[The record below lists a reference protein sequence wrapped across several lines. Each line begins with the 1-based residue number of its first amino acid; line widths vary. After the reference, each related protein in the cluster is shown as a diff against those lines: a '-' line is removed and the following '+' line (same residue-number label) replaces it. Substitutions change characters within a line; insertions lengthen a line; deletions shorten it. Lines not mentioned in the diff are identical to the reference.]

1 VEVSPGRGLAGWRSR
16 RVEPRSYTPAAMDRN
31 LVPGVILVALGYLLG
46 SLPMGVLVARL
57 TGARDP
63 RTVGS
68 GRTGGTNALRAMGA
82 WRAVSVA
89 LLDVAKG
96 AVPVLLARLAGADE
110 LIQALAGVA
119 AVVGA
124 WRSLFLHFHGGRGVA
139 TGVGAL
145 LVISPLAVLL
155 AAPVFFGVIRI
166 SRYVSLGSLLGSASA
181 VAILAGFVLLGQSHP
196 VWLVYGIAAVTIVWV
211 AHADNIARLVRG
223 QEGKFVFGDREP
235 K

>member
-1 VEVSPGRGLAGWRSR
+1 
-16 RVEPRSYTPAAMDRN
+16 MDGSLLLGVF
-31 LVPGVILVALGYLLG
+31 LVVLGYLLG

-57 TGARDP
+57 TGGRDP

-82 WRAVSVA
+82 WRALSVG
-89 LLDVAKG
+89 LLDIAKG
-96 AVPVLLARLAGADE
+96 AVPVLLARFLGADE

-145 LVISPLAVLL
+145 LVISPLAIVL
-155 AAPVFFGVIRI
+155 AAPVFFAVIFTTK
-166 SRYVSLGSLLGSASA
+166 YVSLGSLVGSAAA
-181 VAILAGFVLLGQSHP
+181 VVILAVFVVLGVAHP
-196 VWLVYGIAAVTIVWV
+196 VWLVYGFAAVTIVWV
-211 AHADNIARLVRG
+211 AHSDNISRLVRG
-223 QEGKFVFGDREP
+223 QERKFAFGERETR
-235 K
+235 

>member
-1 VEVSPGRGLAGWRSR
+1 
-16 RVEPRSYTPAAMDRN
+16 MDRN
-31 LVPGVILVALGYLLG
+31 LVLGVLMVALGYLLG

-57 TGARDP
+57 TGGRDP

-82 WRAVSVA
+82 WRALTVG
-89 LLDVAKG
+89 LLDIAKG
-96 AVPVLLARLAGADE
+96 AVPVLLARLLGADE

-124 WRSLFLHFHGGRGVA
+124 WRSVFLHFHGGRGVA

-145 LVISPLAVLL
+145 LVISPLAIVL
-155 AAPVFFGVIRI
+155 AAPVFFAVIWTTK
-166 SRYVSLGSLLGSASA
+166 YVSLGSLIGSAAA
-181 VAILAGFVLLGQSHP
+181 VVILACFVLLGQADP

-211 AHADNIARLVRG
+211 AHSDNIGRLIRG
-223 QEGKFVFGDREP
+223 QERKFAFGEREGN
-235 K
+235 

>member
-1 VEVSPGRGLAGWRSR
+1 
-16 RVEPRSYTPAAMDRN
+16 MDRN
-31 LVPGVILVALGYLLG
+31 LVLGVLLVALGYLTG

-57 TGARDP
+57 TGGRDP

-68 GRTGGTNALRAMGA
+68 GRTGGTNALRAMGK
-82 WRAVSVA
+82 WRALTVG
-89 LLDVAKG
+89 LLDIAKG
-96 AVPVLLARLAGADE
+96 AVPVLLARAVGADE

-145 LVISPLAVLL
+145 LVISPLAIVL
-155 AAPVFFGVIRI
+155 AAPIFFAVIWI
-166 SRYVSLGSLLGSASA
+166 TKYVSLGSLIGSAAA
-181 VAILAGFVLLGQSHP
+181 VVILALLVVLGFAHP

-211 AHADNIARLVRG
+211 AHSDNIGRLVRG
-223 QEGKFVFGDREP
+223 QERKFAFGEREGK
-235 K
+235 